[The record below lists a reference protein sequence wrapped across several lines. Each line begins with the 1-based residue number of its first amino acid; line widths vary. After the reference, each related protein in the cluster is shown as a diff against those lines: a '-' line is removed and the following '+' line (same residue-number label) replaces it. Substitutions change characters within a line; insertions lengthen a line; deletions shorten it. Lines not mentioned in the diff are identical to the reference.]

1 MLLGVVVPTTILP
14 TFSSKSNLT
23 PGFLNVFTWA
33 RTTTALGF
41 GQFNYNFRETLRR
54 LFQGTRGTSYP
65 RGQWG
70 W

>member
-33 RTTTALGF
+33 RTT
-41 GQFNYNFRETLRR
+41 NYC
-54 LFQGTRGTSYP
+54 P
-65 RGQWG
+65 RIWAV
-70 W
+70 